1 VLLFSKSEGAGV
13 KTLVVLHGLMGSS
26 ENWRTIQRALA
37 SEIRVICLDLANHG
51 HSPSAP
57 LFTLETLSRDVW
69 ETLDSLGVKSFFL
82 LGHSM
87 GGKIAMLMASER
99 PERVQGLISIDITP
113 HALKPSHLF
122 ILKACQDLALDKAIT
137 RAELDSELAIYVL
150 QPETRAFLLKNVVRD
165 DAGRFFWR
173 VSLENLIANYAA
185 LSASIEMKQTYT
197 GPVLLLAGGKSPFHV
212 MRQEESLRQ
221 LFPQITFEVFP
232 EAGHLL
238 HSEEPKRFVE
248 VVRGFLGCAQ
258 SVLKHT

>member
-1 VLLFSKSEGAGV
+1 
-13 KTLVVLHGLMGSS
+13 MGSS

-37 SEIRVICLDLANHG
+37 PEIQVICLDLANHG
-51 HSPSAP
+51 QSPSAP
-57 LFTLETLSRDVW
+57 LFTLETLSLDVW

-87 GGKIAMLMASER
+87 GGKIAMLMASAR
-99 PERVQGLISIDITP
+99 PERVQGLIIVDITP

-122 ILKACQDLALDKAIT
+122 ILKACQGLALEKATT
-137 RAELDSELAIYVL
+137 RAQLDAELATCVL
-150 QPETRAFLLKNVVRD
+150 QPETRAFLLKNVARD

-185 LSASIEMKQTYT
+185 LSDAIEMKQTYT
-197 GPVLLLAGGKSPFHV
+197 GPTLLMAGGKSPFHV

-238 HSEEPKRFVE
+238 HSEAPQRFIE
-248 VVRGFLGCAQ
+248 VVIKFMGR
-258 SVLKHT
+258 

>member
-1 VLLFSKSEGAGV
+1 MILHARIEGDGPR
-13 KTLVVLHGLMGSS
+13 TLVILHGLMGSS

-51 HSPSAP
+51 QSPSAP
-57 LFTLETLSRDVW
+57 LFTLETLSQDVW

-99 PERVQGLISIDITP
+99 PERVQGLIIVDITP

-122 ILKACQDLALDKAIT
+122 ILKACQSLGLQKATT
-137 RAELDSELAIYVL
+137 RAELDAELAVCVL
-150 QPETRAFLLKNVVRD
+150 QPETRAFLLKNVARD

-173 VSLENLIANYAA
+173 VPLENLIANYAA
-185 LSASIEMKQTYT
+185 LSAAVELKQPYT

-221 LFPQITFEVFP
+221 LFPKIAFEVFP

-238 HSEEPKRFVE
+238 HSEAPQRFTE
-248 VVRGFLGCAQ
+248 AVRGFLP
-258 SVLKHT
+258 